1 MPDSQAK
8 TRLTHA
14 DIAAVAAE
22 MGMQYELGQPMAGWE
37 DGPIPG
43 V

>member
-1 MPDSQAK
+1 MLNSQEK

-22 MGMQYELGQPMAGWE
+22 MGMQYELGQLVAGWE
-37 DGPIPG
+37 DGPICG